1 MNKKSYSLRLRL
13 LSLIGIPVVMAGMVM
28 GGLALLSTY
37 HEIDEVYDAQ
47 LAQNAK
53 LLLRMTQHEISD
65 HKRHGLD
72 LDAEAFDFSH
82 FYERKIWY
90 RIWHQGRLVTQ
101 SRAADAFKDI
111 EPEPTG
117 YSRHDIGGAHWRFFV
132 YVDHKTAIT
141 VEIAENSEVRM
152 ELIMQILGSLVMPGL
167 IFLPL
172 ILLIVWAG
180 TTESLR
186 PISSIADELNL
197 RSAQDLSPLAEQK
210 LPREIMP
217 FVVSL
222 NRLFLRVA
230 ETFRREREFTD
241 NAAHELRTPLAAM
254 KTQTQVL
261 AKKTGDIPDCKEGL
275 ENLQDSINRA
285 SQLVEQLLS
294 FARLQ
299 NQSALPEEV
308 HLSFLAE
315 EVLREIHL
323 YADQRGQSLEAE
335 IEQGVYLQGHADA
348 LGVLLRNL
356 VDNAIKYTPEG
367 GTITVSLARAA
378 EGIVLTV
385 TDSGS
390 GIAAENKNKVFER
403 FFRVN
408 KNAGVGS
415 GLGLSIVRWVA
426 DMHHATVTLED
437 AAPHGLVVRV
447 VFA

>member
-1 MNKKSYSLRLRL
+1 MSKRPYSLRLRL
-13 LSLIGIPVVMAGMVM
+13 LSMIGIPVVMAGMVI

-53 LLLRMTQHEISD
+53 LLLRMTQHEIMD
-65 HKRHGLD
+65 HRRHGLS
-72 LDAEAFDFSH
+72 LDAEALDFSH

-90 RIWHQGRLVTQ
+90 RIWHKGRLITQ

-117 YSRHDIGGAHWRFFV
+117 YSRHDIGGVHWRFFV

-186 PISSIADELNL
+186 PISAIADELNL
-197 RSAQDLSPLAEQK
+197 RSAQELAPVAEQK
-210 LPREIMP
+210 LPREIVP
-217 FVVSL
+217 FVVAL

-261 AKKTGDIPDCKEGL
+261 AKKAGDMPGCKEGL
-275 ENLQDSINRA
+275 ENLQASIDRA
-285 SQLVEQLLS
+285 GQLVEQLLS

-299 NQSALPEEV
+299 NQSTPPESVAL
-308 HLSFLAE
+308 SDLAE
-315 EVLREIHL
+315 EVLRDIHV
-323 YADQRGQSLEAE
+323 YAERRGQTLEAE
-335 IEQGVYLQGHADA
+335 IEQGVELQGYADA
-348 LGVLLRNL
+348 LSVMLRNL

-367 GTITVSLARAA
+367 GMIAVALAKTE
-378 EGIVLTV
+378 EGTVLTV
-385 TDSGS
+385 TDSGP
-390 GIAAENKNKVFER
+390 GIATENKDKVFER
-403 FFRVN
+403 FYRVN
-408 KNAGVGS
+408 KSAGLGS

-437 AAPHGLVVRV
+437 AKPHGLTVKV
-447 VFA
+447 VFS